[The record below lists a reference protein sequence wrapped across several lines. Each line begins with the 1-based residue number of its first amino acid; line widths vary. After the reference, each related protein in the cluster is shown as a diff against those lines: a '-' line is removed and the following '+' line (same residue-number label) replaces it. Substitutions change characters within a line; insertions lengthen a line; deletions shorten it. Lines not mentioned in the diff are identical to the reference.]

1 MKLRQ
6 GSGKDRQG
14 IIPLCLYQIELPDTG
29 QVARALV
36 VSGAL
41 RSASTVWRI
50 APVSM
55 LAVTH
60 SFVVGDPAL

>member
-1 MKLRQ
+1 MCIVL
-6 GSGKDRQG
+6 
-14 IIPLCLYQIELPDTG
+14 LLQIELPDTG
-29 QVARALV
+29 QVARALA

-41 RSASTVWRI
+41 RSAPTVWRI
-50 APVSM
+50 APVPM